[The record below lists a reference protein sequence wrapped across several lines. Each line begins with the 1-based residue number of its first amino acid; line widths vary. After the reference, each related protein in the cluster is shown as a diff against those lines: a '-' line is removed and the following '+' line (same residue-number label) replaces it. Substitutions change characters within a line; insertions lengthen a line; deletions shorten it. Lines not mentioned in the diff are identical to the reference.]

1 MAYES
6 LLINPGYVHITDKS
20 TSWVNRVSEE
30 LGEKGHIYSI
40 GRYGV
45 WTYCS
50 MEDCIIQADNLYNEL
65 KDKR

>member
-30 LGEKGHIYSI
+30 LGEKGISIPLVDMVYGHIARWRIVLSKLTIYI
-40 GRYGV
+40 
-45 WTYCS
+45 T
-50 MEDCIIQADNLYNEL
+50 N
-65 KDKR
+65 